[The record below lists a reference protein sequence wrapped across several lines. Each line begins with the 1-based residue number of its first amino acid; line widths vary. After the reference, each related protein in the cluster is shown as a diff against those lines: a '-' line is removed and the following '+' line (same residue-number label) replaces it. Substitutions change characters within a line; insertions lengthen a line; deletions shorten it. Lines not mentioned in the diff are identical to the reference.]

1 MSIPQKLGTVLLATL
16 IASPTFAED
25 SFNSHVHGNAAL
37 QLAFRNQELVI
48 YLRGAAVDLLGS
60 EHQPFSAEASSR
72 DQALERAMRSPAY
85 WIELPAAADC
95 TLSQVHLGKHHVIS
109 GRGVAPEVMDSTAD
123 SVVAEHLDL
132 NFTYS
137 FLCAN
142 PQRFDSA
149 KIKLFEHFPTLETVQ
164 VKIAGE
170 KQTRQQLT
178 PADTVLRMP

>member
-1 MSIPQKLGTVLLATL
+1 MSIPKRLGTALLAFL
-16 IASPTFAED
+16 VASPTFAQD
-25 SFNSHVHGNAAL
+25 GLNSHTHGNATL
-37 QLAFRNQELVI
+37 QLAFRNLELVI
-48 YLRGAAVDLLGS
+48 YLRGAAVDFLGS
-60 EHQPFSAEASSR
+60 EHQPFSAEASAK
-72 DQALERAMRSPAY
+72 DQALERAMRDPAY
-85 WIELPAAADC
+85 WIVLPAAAGC

-109 GRGVAPEVMDSTAD
+109 GRGVAPEIMDSNAD

-149 KIKLFEHFPTLETVQ
+149 QVKLFEHFPSLESVQ

-170 KQTRQQLT
+170 QQSRQQLT
-178 PADTVLRMP
+178 PGDTVLRLP